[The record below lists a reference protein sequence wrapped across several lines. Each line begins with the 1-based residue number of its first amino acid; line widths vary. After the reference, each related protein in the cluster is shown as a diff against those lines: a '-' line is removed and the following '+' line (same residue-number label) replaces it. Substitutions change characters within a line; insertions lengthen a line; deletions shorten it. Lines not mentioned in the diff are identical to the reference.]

1 MMDKFKINMIEKIA
15 KAIILL
21 SLFITMSFF
30 ILVLYSEFTGK
41 HLSIGGNY
49 LIISLLVNIGFFVLI
64 LISVHELIKN
74 IKKFLKNKNH

>member
-1 MMDKFKINMIEKIA
+1 MMCKFKVDKIEKIA

-30 ILVLYSEFTGK
+30 IFVLYSEFTGK
-41 HLSIGGNY
+41 HLSIGGDY
-49 LIISLLVNIGFFVLI
+49 LIISLLVNIGFFMLI

-74 IKKFLKNKNH
+74 YREVSKK